1 MMQDLQPIGGLRV
14 TPTAAGR
21 EDILRQLVGPIR
33 RYLRRYC
40 GDPDVA
46 EDVLQD
52 TLLRIDRAL
61 PGFDGRARLE
71 TWALAI
77 ATRAA
82 ADHFRAAA
90 RRPPSLQWSE
100 SDNTDHFTDDHSL
113 EDRLVI
119 DEMNDCVREVIDTLP
134 PDYRAAVILRDL
146 EGHSVN
152 ELRDILGCSLATAK
166 IRIHRARDR
175 LRAALGDACAF
186 YHDAASVLRCDRKT

>member
-1 MMQDLQPIGGLRV
+1 MMPDAQPSCGTRG

-21 EDILRQLVGPIR
+21 EDILRQLAPPIR

-40 GDPDVA
+40 GDPDIA

-52 TLLRIDRAL
+52 ALLRIDRAL
-61 PGFDGRARLE
+61 SGFDGRARLE

-90 RRPPSLQWSE
+90 RQPPSAQWPD
-100 SDNTDHFTDDHSL
+100 SDAAELADDGTL
-113 EDRLVI
+113 EERLII
-119 DEMNDCVREVIDTLP
+119 DEMHSCVREVIDTLP
-134 PDYRAAVILRDL
+134 PDYRAALILRDL
-146 EGHSVN
+146 EGHSVDAVS
-152 ELRDILGCSLATAK
+152 LILGCSLATAK
-166 IRIHRARDR
+166 IRIHRARQR

-186 YHDAASVLRCDRKT
+186 YHDEMSVLRCDRKS